1 MFFSLTAL
9 GPASPRSR
17 GLPPATACPG
27 PMHARPPREPGPG
40 GREAGAAASPGTARL
55 CAPTPPR
62 RSPPP
67 PLRPTR
73 TRCPACLPP
82 SAHPAPTRGALTFRA
97 SVRLAPGA
105 PGHVLGAASARPTP
119 LPALGG
125 EPGTVPAAWEP
136 GPGRGTFRR
145 GCVRGGVRALAVPGE
160 GEAQMPGGRPPHPR
174 PRPLS

>member
-9 GPASPRSR
+9 GPASLTRPSSGH
-17 GLPPATACPG
+17 GLPRP
-27 PMHARPPREPGPG
+27 HAR
-40 GREAGAAASPGTARL
+40 AASPGAGPRREGGRGGGVAWHCPAL
-55 CAPTPPR
+55 CPRPPPAFHPTPL
-62 RSPPP
+62 
-67 PLRPTR
+67 LRPTR
-73 TRCPACLPP
+73 TRRPACLPP

-136 GPGRGTFRR
+136 GPGRVTFRR

-160 GEAQMPGGRPPHPR
+160 GEAQMPGGRPPPR